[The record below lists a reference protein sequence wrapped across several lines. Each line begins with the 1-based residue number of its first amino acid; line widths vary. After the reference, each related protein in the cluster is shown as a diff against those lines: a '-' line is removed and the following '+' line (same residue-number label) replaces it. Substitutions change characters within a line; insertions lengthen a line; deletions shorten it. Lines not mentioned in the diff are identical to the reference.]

1 MHKCDFCQKDS
12 QCSGVQ
18 RSECLV
24 RDYLYFKPE
33 RTSSDDVGEITQ
45 LILQYG
51 RCDEPRK
58 LAEFLVRNGIGRR

>member
-18 RSECLV
+18 RSECIV
-24 RDYLYFKPE
+24 RDYLNFKPE
-33 RTSSDDVGEITQ
+33 RKDFDDVSAITN

-51 RCDEPRK
+51 GVHNPK
-58 LAEFLVRNGIGRR
+58 WLAEFLVHNGIGRR

>member
-1 MHKCDFCQKDS
+1 MHKCDFCQKYS
-12 QCSGVQ
+12 KCSGVQ

-51 RCDEPRK
+51 RYDDPRR

>member
-12 QCSGVQ
+12 QCSGVH
-18 RSECLV
+18 RSECHV

-33 RTSSDDVGEITQ
+33 RTSSDDVSEITC

-51 RCDEPRK
+51 RYDDPRG
-58 LAEFLVRNGIGRR
+58 LAEFLVRNGMGRR